1 METFFTTKQSE
12 AFTSIAPFLQNFFK
26 EDILIST
33 SDTEKYTYIFGN
45 EKFNLNV
52 KPGDKITNSG
62 SDYTAMK
69 SKKIATERIPEK
81 IFGKEVEST
90 SIPVIDDK
98 GIVVGSAAIVKDLS
112 RSYKISNLSQSLSD
126 ALSKIS
132 ESTNSMS
139 IDIQA
144 MAKTNSSIKSSIE
157 DTKNQSSETDEILA
171 FVKNIANQTN
181 LLGLNA
187 SIEAARAGEY
197 GKGFDVVAHE
207 IRKLS
212 SSSSDSLKE
221 IDEIL
226 KKIQYSISDIY
237 KNMNSINGTFN
248 DEVSKF
254 EDINAI
260 LQELSASSQILKDI
274 ANNY

>member
-1 METFFTTKQSE
+1 MESFFNTKQLN
-12 AFTSIAPFLQNFFK
+12 AFTSIAPCLQNFFK
-26 EDILIST
+26 EDILISV

-45 EKFNLNV
+45 EKFNLDV

-69 SKKIATERIPEK
+69 TKRIATERISKE

-90 SIPVIDDK
+90 SIPVIDDN
-98 GIVVGSAAIVKDLS
+98 GIIAGSAAIVKDLS
-112 RSYKISNLSQSLSD
+112 KSFKISNLSQSLSD
-126 ALSKIS
+126 ALNKIS
-132 ESTNSMS
+132 QSTNSLSM
-139 IDIQA
+139 DVQA
-144 MAKTNSSIKSSIE
+144 IAKTNDEIKNSIE

-171 FVKNIANQTN
+171 FVKNISNQTN

-197 GKGFDVVAHE
+197 GKGFNVVAHE

-221 IDEIL
+221 IDQIL
-226 KKIQYSISDIY
+226 KKIQYSISDIS
-237 KNMNSINGTFN
+237 KNMNNINDTFN
-248 DEVSKF
+248 NEVSKF
-254 EDINAI
+254 EDINAL

>member
-1 METFFTTKQSE
+1 
-12 AFTSIAPFLQNFFK
+12 
-26 EDILIST
+26 
-33 SDTEKYTYIFGN
+33 
-45 EKFNLNV
+45 
-52 KPGDKITNSG
+52 
-62 SDYTAMK
+62 MK

>member
-1 METFFTTKQSE
+1 MESFFNIAQLN
-12 AFTSIAPFLQNFFK
+12 AFTSIAPCLQNFFK
-26 EDILIST
+26 EDILISI

-69 SKKIATERIPEK
+69 TKRIATERISKE

-90 SIPVIDDK
+90 SIPVIDDNNM
-98 GIVVGSAAIVKDLS
+98 VAGSAAIVKDLS
-112 RSYKISNLSQSLSD
+112 KSFKISNLSQSLSD

-132 ESTNSMS
+132 ESTNSVSM
-139 IDIQA
+139 DVQA
-144 MAKTNSSIKSSIE
+144 MAKTNDKIKNSIE

-197 GKGFDVVAHE
+197 GKGFNVVAHE

-221 IDEIL
+221 IDQIL
-226 KKIQYSISDIY
+226 KKIQYSISDIS
-237 KNMNSINGTFN
+237 KNMNNINDTFN
-248 DEVSKF
+248 NEVSKF
-254 EDINAI
+254 EDINAL
-260 LQELSASSQILKDI
+260 LQELSASSQILKDV
-274 ANNY
+274 ANSY